1 MRVVLFF
8 LVTLFFVNV
17 VQAEPAH
24 LALFKGVEVERM
36 KYEPIQVN
44 FTTEYINDEDFGTIT
59 ISSLVETAQ
68 GMRRFENFP
77 AENANV
83 FPGSVN
89 ILKDEEVYAYRRK
102 AGNTAGNGVHYY
114 DLKEA
119 VRRADFVYDPRI
131 LGLVDLPSA
140 NKTVKQCLCY
150 EIYTEQSLVGRET
163 INGTNVWHVR
173 CTQTGLAT
181 ADFWIEEPSFRV
193 HRQQIETL
201 EAGKLKV
208 VIDSKF
214 DSKSVG
220 PFPSEFH
227 IQRFEKNKQVFNRI
241 VHITKIVHGK
251 PIPPERFTLASMNL
265 PLNTDVIDY
274 RIHRRIGFWDGEKLV
289 KKPVSISAQEWKE
302 IEKQLQ
308 ERQQHNQIVEM
319 WRVTDYVYPISLS
332 SIKLNNFLMAQRKLM
347 REQLKQKL
355 QTAGEDMDVFGI
367 QHC

>member
-8 LVTLFFVNV
+8 IVTLFFINM
-17 VQAEPAH
+17 VQAEPTP
-24 LALFKGVEVERM
+24 LALFKGVEAERM

-68 GMRRFENFP
+68 GMRRFEDFP
-77 AENANV
+77 AENADV

-89 ILKDEEVYAYRRK
+89 ILKDEEVYAYQRK
-102 AGNTAGNGVHYY
+102 AGNTVGNGVRYC

-131 LGLVDLPSA
+131 LGLVDIPSA
-140 NKTVKQCLCY
+140 NKTVKHCMCY

-163 INGTNVWHVR
+163 INDTNVWHVR

-227 IQRFEKNKQVFNRI
+227 IQRFENNKQVFNRI

-289 KKPVSISAQEWKE
+289 EKPVKMLVQEQREWEEKSKQQSSKQQPLGIGRYVFIISG
-302 IEKQLQ
+302 L
-308 ERQQHNQIVEM
+308 
-319 WRVTDYVYPISLS
+319 L
-332 SIKLNNFLMAQRKLM
+332 LMVVAIILMIRK
-347 REQLKQKL
+347 R
-355 QTAGEDMDVFGI
+355 FR
-367 QHC
+367 

>member
-1 MRVVLFF
+1 MVP
-8 LVTLFFVNV
+8 
-17 VQAEPAH
+17 AEPTP
-24 LALFKGVEVERM
+24 LALLKGVEVERM

-44 FTTEYINDEDFGTIT
+44 FTTEYINDEDFGTVT
-59 ISSLVETAQ
+59 ISSLVETVQ

-77 AENANV
+77 AENAKV

-89 ILKDEEVYAYRRK
+89 ILKDEEVYAYRR
-102 AGNTAGNGVHYY
+102 TAGNGVNYY

-140 NKTVKQCLCY
+140 NKTVKECMCY

-163 INGTNVWHVR
+163 INGINVWHVR

-181 ADFWIEEPSFRV
+181 ADFWIEEPSFRI
-193 HRQQIETL
+193 HRKQVETL
-201 EAGKLKV
+201 EAGRLKV

-227 IQRFEKNKQVFNRI
+227 IQRFEQNKQVFNRI
-241 VHITKIVHGK
+241 VHITEIVHGK
-251 PIPPERFTLASMNL
+251 PISPERFTLASMNL

-289 KKPVSISAQEWKE
+289 KKPVSMSTQEQHE
-302 IEKQLQ
+302 LEEKSK
-308 ERQQHNQIVEM
+308 QQPLGIV
-319 WRVTDYVYPISLS
+319 RYVFI
-332 SIKLNNFLMAQRKLM
+332 IV
-347 REQLKQKL
+347 
-355 QTAGEDMDVFGI
+355 D
-367 QHC
+367 CC